1 MPDDDI
7 VLDLS
12 ELSDDQQD
20 KNADWIK
27 KRNLK
32 KGALAPKEEE

>member
-1 MPDDDI
+1 MAEERKPI
-7 VLDLS
+7 RLKME
-12 ELSDDQQD
+12 ELSDSIQD

-32 KGALAPKEEE
+32 KPKKRS